1 MFTVGNRVMVKS
13 KLNVGKLRRIYDN
26 TYVSF
31 VSEMDKTL
39 GQKGIIVSEGNNGCY
54 QVQFNDGSL
63 NLDQMG
69 RPIFWTYK
77 DKWLLLLKN
86 EVTVVEED

>member
-1 MFTVGNRVMVKS
+1 MFRVGNRVMVKS
-13 KLNVGKLRRIYDN
+13 KLNVGKLRGVCDC
-26 TYVSF
+26 TYISF
-31 VSEMDKTL
+31 THEMDKTL
-39 GQKGIIVSEGNNGCY
+39 GQKGTVVSEGNGYC
-54 QVQFNDGSL
+54 QIQFDNNFL
-63 NLDQMG
+63 NQDQDR